1 MPPAR
6 LILISFSDILDGY
19 GMGII
24 TRNGYRIQKCDC
36 FTSCLSGG
44 RNYGIGSTHNFK
56 KEIEDTLRPLME
68 RETRGDMHNEPP
80 HEVVNKEI
88 AYRWSQETSAMGK
101 LTNDE
106 LEMVYK
112 TGIKPSEYLANK

>member
-1 MPPAR
+1 MTTPN
-6 LILISFSDILDGY
+6 
-19 GMGII
+19 
-24 TRNGYRIQKCDC
+24 T
-36 FTSCLSGG
+36 
-44 RNYGIGSTHNFK
+44 NYGIGSVHNFK
-56 KEIEDTLRPLME
+56 REIEDTLRPAME
-68 RETRGDMHNEPP
+68 RQTRADMHSEPS
-80 HEVVNKEI
+80 HQTVDNEI